1 MASDAV
7 IAAARALLEELGP
20 GCRCSYCGGDGSWT
34 DAHRTRRVCE
44 YCHGS
49 GLGPGVEA
57 AKADLEKALGDEPP
71 PARPERSA

>member
-7 IAAARALLEELGP
+7 IAAARALLAALYP
-20 GCRCSYCGGDGSWT
+20 GCRCSYCGGDGSWS
-34 DAHRTRRVCE
+34 DLLSRHQCDR
-44 YCHGS
+44 CHGS